1 MLATALQRAAA
12 KWVRHWSG
20 IHEGAIVMRGKG
32 RTRFIANLVR
42 DSAGAAAAEYA
53 VCLALLVGGVLAAG
67 FLLGA
72 PLKNSFSNAV
82 AVGPGPPHAPS
93 VRIAGDAA
101 SATAIRTVDSAP
113 ADGHS
118 AGFWLAVAGA
128 GLAPTSVTVWLVRRR
143 AIRFALGH
151 AADPTH
157 VPKELQAKFVA
168 KRQAMLKLFFADAQ
182 QLVTGHLTVR
192 NIMSPSPMTKSPH
205 DAVDELRMQMKE
217 SVIRHLLVCS
227 PDGALVG
234 IVSDRDLHARAG
246 EHVGDIM
253 TANPLT
259 VTPESPVGAAITLML
274 AQRISCVPVVEEGQ
288 LRGIVTTSDL
298 LMALQCVLRLV
309 EQHALP
315 AELSS

>member
-1 MLATALQRAAA
+1 
-12 KWVRHWSG
+12 
-20 IHEGAIVMRGKG
+20 MRRDGLP
-32 RTRFIANLVR
+32 RFVTNLVR
-42 DSAGAAAAEYA
+42 GSTATAAAEYA
-53 VCLALLVGGVLAAG
+53 VCLALLVGGVLAVG

-72 PLKNSFSNAV
+72 PLKNTFSNAV
-82 AVGPGPPHAPS
+82 AVAHGPPHAAS

-101 SATAIRTVDSAP
+101 GAIATSPVDSAP

-128 GLAPTSVTVWLVRRR
+128 SVAPTSVTVWLVRRR
-143 AIRFALGH
+143 AIRLALGDSAIPQH
-151 AADPTH
+151 L
-157 VPKELQAKFVA
+157 PKELQAKFVA
-168 KRQAMLKLFFADAQ
+168 KRQAMLKLLFADTQ
-182 QLVTGHLTVR
+182 QLVTGQLTVR
-192 NIMSPSPMTKSPH
+192 NVMSPYPLTKSPQ
-205 DAVDELRMQMKE
+205 DDVQELRKLMKE

-227 PDGALVG
+227 PSGALVG

-259 VTPESPVGAAITLML
+259 VTPESPVGAVITLML
-274 AQRISCVPVVEEGQ
+274 ARRISCVPVVEEGQ

-298 LMALQCVLRLV
+298 LMALQCVLRLF

-315 AELSS
+315 ADSVAETNGPSPPAGTQGCVPRIAV